1 MERITQLMPAARNAL
16 PAGDFRD
23 WEAIDA
29 WAGTIADELSL
40 VPAG

>member
-1 MERITQLMPAARNAL
+1 M

-29 WAGTIADELSL
+29 WADEIADSL
-40 VPAG
+40 DADASA